1 MPTITRKLQTNKS
14 LLELNSQPVIQ
25 TTYMYLLKKFVIVG
39 HNTIEE
45 CIPEFWLRK
54 KFYYTKQ
61 LYIVHRHFGSSIAAF
76 IRVNST
82 TEGKEK

>member
-45 CIPEFWLRK
+45 CIPEF
-54 KFYYTKQ
+54 
-61 LYIVHRHFGSSIAAF
+61 
-76 IRVNST
+76 
-82 TEGKEK
+82 